1 MELISIMSLPQDET
15 RRLNWRKA
23 SHSIANGSC
32 VELASTP
39 GDVAVRDS
47 QDQGGL
53 VLLYSAAAWDSFLGA
68 ARAGGFDVS
77 RG

>member
-1 MELISIMSLPQDET
+1 MSLPQEET
-15 RRLNWRKA
+15 CRLNWRKA

-32 VELASTP
+32 VELASVP
-39 GDVAVRDS
+39 GNVAVRDS
-47 QDQGGL
+47 QDQAGL
-53 VLLYSAAAWDSFLGA
+53 VLQYSAAAWVSFLGA